1 MKNKIFIISIIFIL
15 ISFCFIG
22 NNAFASSTFTFT
34 DRFGNERTVPSFPES
49 DIISSSNSFA
59 VVNTG
64 NYKNTLYVATGDGFF
79 YGGGNVFCSTPCY
92 MIYLVNGE
100 YVIQPNTCTANARL
114 CSASELCYFSTG
126 LYADKDKSSVII
138 EPGGDFFHLAP
149 LTLGQELEK
158 VEAVE
163 VFKKMTKN
171 VVISL
176 LVCLIG
182 FLSLRKGWTFLK
194 TVLRKA

>member
-1 MKNKIFIISIIFIL
+1 MKNKILTVFLIVIL

-22 NNAFASSTFTFT
+22 NSAFASSTFTFT

-79 YGGGNVFCSTPCY
+79 YGGGSVFCSTPCY

-126 LYADKDKSSVII
+126 LYADKDKSSVIV
-138 EPGGDFFHLAP
+138 EPGGDFVHLAP
-149 LTLGQELEK
+149 LTLEPILEK
-158 VEAVE
+158 VE
-163 VFKKMTKN
+163 MTQEITTTIAGLAKLL
-171 VVISL
+171 IPL
-176 LVCLIG
+176 LVCLVG
-182 FLSLRKGWTFLK
+182 FWKAWQALSKLLH
-194 TVLRKA
+194 KA

>member
-49 DIISSSNSFA
+49 DIVSSSNSFA

-64 NYKNTLYVATGDGFF
+64 NYKNALYVATGDGFF
-79 YGGGNVFCSTPCY
+79 YGGGSVFCSTPCY

-100 YVIQPNTCTANARL
+100 YVIQPNTCTANASL

-158 VEAVE
+158 VEVAE
-163 VFKKMTKN
+163 VFKKMIKN

-182 FLSLRKGWTFLK
+182 FLSLRKGWTFLR
-194 TVLRKA
+194 TALRKA

>member
-1 MKNKIFIISIIFIL
+1 MKNKILTVFIICLL
-15 ISFCFIG
+15 ISCCFIS
-22 NNAFASSTFTFT
+22 NSVFASSTFTFT
-34 DRFGNERTVPSFPES
+34 DRFGEERNVPAFPDS
-49 DIISSSNSFA
+49 DVISSSNSFA
-59 VVNTG
+59 IVNSG
-64 NYKNTLYVATGDGFF
+64 NYKNALYVATGDGFF
-79 YGGGNVFCSTPCY
+79 YGGGDVFCSTDCY
-92 MIYLVNGE
+92 MVFIVDGE
-100 YVIQPNTCTANARL
+100 YVIQPNICTANARL
-114 CSASELCYFSTG
+114 CYASELCYFSTG

-176 LVCLIG
+176 LVCLVG
-182 FLSLRKGWTFLK
+182 FLSLRKGWTFLR
-194 TVLRKA
+194 TALRKA